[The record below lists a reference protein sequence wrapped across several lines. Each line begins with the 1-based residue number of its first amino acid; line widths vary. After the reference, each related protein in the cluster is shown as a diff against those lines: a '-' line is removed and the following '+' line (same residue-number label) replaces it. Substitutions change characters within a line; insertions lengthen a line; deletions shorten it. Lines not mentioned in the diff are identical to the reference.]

1 LDIKLKDK
9 YIKEIEDIKSNFE
22 KIELSDN
29 RSIINVETRAFAVI
43 KRISGINSE
52 YFRKVKDLD
61 TGVFKNAFQTKIKL
75 IMGILDGL
83 YQDLNKDY
91 LNSLVES
98 IHDDI
103 FSDYIEMAQ
112 YLLDE
117 NCKDAAAVIAGSTL
131 EEHLRKLC
139 EKNKISSTYIDSKGK
154 EKFKKA
160 DLMNSELT
168 KDDIYTKGEQKQVT
182 AWLDIR
188 NNAAHGHYDNYDVNQ
203 VKNMI
208 IGLIEFFVKHPA

>member
-1 LDIKLKDK
+1 MDIKLKDK

-117 NCKDAAAVIAGSTL
+117 NYKDAAAVIAGSTL

>member
-1 LDIKLKDK
+1 MDIKLKDK